1 MTFRQSVLKTAYP
14 LLIATQKLF
23 GKTGIRKNANNVK
36 AATSFYDLTSVTVN
50 GEKIMFDNFRG
61 KKVLIVN
68 TASDCGYT
76 QQYYE
81 LQELYKRHKGK
92 LVVLAFPSNDFKEQ
106 EKGTDEDIEQFCK
119 INFGVTFPLMKKST
133 VVKGENQNA
142 VFEWL
147 SNERKNGWNNKA
159 PEWNFTKYLI
169 NEEGILTT
177 YSSPAVSPLSEEVM
191 ENL

>member
-81 LQELYKRHKGK
+81 LQELFKRFKEK
-92 LVVLAFPSNDFKEQ
+92 LIVLAFPSNDFKEQ
-106 EKGTDEDIEQFCK
+106 EKGTDEEIEQFCK
-119 INFGVTFPLMKKST
+119 INFGVDFPIIKKST
-133 VVKGENQNA
+133 VVKGEKQNA

-159 PEWNFTKYLI
+159 PEWNFSKYLI
-169 NEEGILTT
+169 NEEGMLTA
-177 YSSPAVSPLSEEVM
+177 YYSPAVSPLSKDVI